1 MANGPGSDSNSQFSS
16 FPFRQTVSTMSCAVF
31 LARLLVSVTARPTHL
46 TTTVAFGIWMYTF
59 YIGCSPIAD
68 QGHRVDDVV
77 RGWLVGAVLS
87 SMAWTVSRDQI
98 FIDEDLR
105 DQSGK
110 GINQK
115 GKAITLVEAENVK
128 P

>member
-1 MANGPGSDSNSQFSS
+1 MTSWECGSS
-16 FPFRQTVSTMSCAVF
+16 
-31 LARLLVSVTARPTHL
+31 
-46 TTTVAFGIWMYTF
+46 GEI
-59 YIGCSPIAD
+59 
-68 QGHRVDDVV
+68 
-77 RGWLVGAVLS
+77 LS

-105 DQSGK
+105 DESEK

>member
-1 MANGPGSDSNSQFSS
+1 
-16 FPFRQTVSTMSCAVF
+16 
-31 LARLLVSVTARPTHL
+31 
-46 TTTVAFGIWMYTF
+46 MYTF

-105 DQSGK
+105 DECEEGSH
-110 GINQK
+110 QK
-115 GKAITLVEAENVK
+115 VTAIAVVEAENVK